1 MTYNLKDFR
10 FTVFGDKV
18 TKEEIL
24 VDTSVNALGGSDK
37 IKGTSTTNAAAGL
50 EIRQTGTLDAS
61 NGDDLIWGASSV
73 AYNHNSPPVDLHGIG
88 ILVSGQI
95 YTGFGDDT
103 IKGEVASE
111 SSEPTYNRGIYV
123 QSGGVIDT
131 GFGND
136 NVTGLSGPNGYGI
149 YNESGGLIQTGS
161 GRDRVTGNGGRGY
174 GIYNDGLI
182 DTGADDDVLSATAEG
197 KGNDF
202 TGNGQANL
210 GPGNDKV
217 EGFGS
222 GYFDGGVGKDRLLF
236 RTAGTYS
243 ISSAAT
249 NGYYAVTLSTS
260 DDPATTMYVKNFELI
275 GAVGG
280 GTQAFTP
287 GGSFTIS

>member
-24 VDTSVNALGGSDK
+24 VDTSVNTLGGSDK
-37 IKGTSTTNAAAGL
+37 IKGTSTTNAGAGL

-73 AYNHNSPPVDLHGIG
+73 APTDYGIG
-88 ILVSGQI
+88 IMVSGQI
-95 YTGFGDDT
+95 LTRFGDDT
-103 IKGEVASE
+103 IKGEVTQDPPG
-111 SSEPTYNRGIYV
+111 SSTPFNRGIYV

-136 NVTGLSGPNGYGI
+136 NVTGLSGQNGYGI

-174 GIYNDGLI
+174 GIYNDGVI

-222 GYFDGGVGKDRLLF
+222 GYFDGGAGKDRLLF

-280 GTQAFTP
+280 GSQAFTP